1 MIKLIYSLLALLVS
15 SAMYLFSN
23 SEVIMVCNNEISGIV
38 KDTTTG
44 KGRSLIIETADHKL
58 YYPKIDDSRVILV
71 AGSKVRICYEPAKK
85 ISDTEAII
93 RVVSVTDVP

>member
-23 SEVIMVCNNEISGIV
+23 SEVAKVCNNEITGIV
-38 KDTTTG
+38 KDTTTER
-44 KGRSLIIETADHKL
+44 GRSLIIESADHKV
-58 YYPKIDDSRVILV
+58 YFPKIDDSRVVLI
-71 AGSKVRICYEPAKK
+71 AGSKVKVCYEPAKK
-85 ISDTEAII
+85 ISDTESLI